1 MRDIRE
7 RQSGGGDDSESR
19 SGAVTPGKRTLT
31 SSLDVQRLAA
41 PGGGQPLRVDD
52 SASAPGT
59 AGDVQRLAE
68 GGVTGAGGPLP
79 HRHTIQ
85 GLFGRH
91 DVTQVAA
98 HTDER
103 ARDASTAIGA
113 EAYATGDHVAFASA
127 SPSLHTAAH
136 EAAHVVQQRGG
147 VQLSGG
153 VGAAGDHY
161 EQHADQVADL
171 VVQGRSAEHVLDDVA
186 GTGPATARGAG
197 APVQRLVA
205 IDGLNASKGV
215 VKLIAQYNDALR
227 ATVSGSRPAAI
238 QGAAVQK
245 LVAQLNRIN
254 GALVGPVTGLL
265 PAQQASLRAQVQAEL
280 TAVRAALARPA
291 DLARLVSATSVAGQV
306 GGGVASTAAAAGE
319 GVGQAEIGE
328 SSTMGA
334 GGGDAAESSTADVG
348 QVEVGASSTT
358 GAEGIDAAESS
369 TTDVGQEVGESSA
382 MGAGQVEG
390 AESSAA
396 GAGGPAAPLAVRT
409 RRESETRI
417 GFEIEPGGHYSG
429 AAALGPI
436 ASPFINQTLLTF
448 TSKQG
453 VLLEMLLDDPRVD
466 QGRAIFQ
473 VEFRTPPLPI
483 ASINQETATAIRG
496 AISGL
501 IASDVFFAGRA
512 LGTGWA
518 RSAPCGALIQA
529 IGARRLTTTGRFR
542 APPDLA
548 QHVTSSINL
557 GAYPRLPRKHQ
568 QALYAK
574 GAGSTTKV
582 ELYQQILAALGSG
595 TINASTRGRNDA
607 AVTVKS
613 SIESMLAAEQALQVD
628 DADDV
633 SQAMTTATRPT
644 TASVGRAAGDRHA
657 IPGLDQSVAD
667 IQANG
672 SYPATQGEGGTGYL
686 ALAEKLQ
693 PPLFDPRNRELR
705 VLVEHRTDEL
715 RAAVNEVLAGRPS
728 RVWDDFV
735 RAASAMD
742 RER

>member
-1 MRDIRE
+1 MRDVRG
-7 RQSGGGDDSESR
+7 RQRSQGDDSGPSSR
-19 SGAVTPGKRTLT
+19 AGTPGTQTLT
-31 SSLDVQRLAA
+31 SRLDVQRLAA
-41 PGGGQPLRVDD
+41 PDAGQPLRVDD
-52 SASAPGT
+52 SASSPGRP
-59 AGDVQRLAE
+59 GDVQQLAE

-85 GLFGRH
+85 SLFGRH
-91 DVTQVAA
+91 DLTHIAA

-113 EAYATGDHVAFASA
+113 EAYATGDHVAFATA

-153 VGAAGDHY
+153 VGAAGDPY
-161 EQHADQVADL
+161 ERHADQVADL

-334 GGGDAAESSTADVG
+334 GGSDAAESSTADVG

-369 TTDVGQEVGESSA
+369 TTDVGQEVGASSTA
-382 MGAGQVEG
+382 GAGEVEG

-396 GAGGPAAPLAVRT
+396 GAAAPLAVRT
-409 RRESETRI
+409 RREGETRI

-429 AAALGPI
+429 AAALSPI
-436 ASPFINQTLLTF
+436 AGPFINQTLLTF
-448 TSKQG
+448 TTPDQRI
-453 VLLEMLLDDPRVD
+453 LLEMLLDDPRVD

-582 ELYQQILAALGSG
+582 ELYRLILAALGSG

-628 DADDV
+628 GADDV

-644 TASVGRAAGDRHA
+644 TASVGRNPGDQYA
-657 IPGLDQSVAD
+657 IPPDLDQSVAG
-667 IQANG
+667 IQASG
-672 SYPATQGEGGTGYL
+672 TYPAIQGEGSSGYL
-686 ALAEKLQ
+686 AVAEKLQ